1 MSQYLNQIFY
11 KCNKFDN
18 IESISK
24 LEKYMFTNDLL
35 KQLIKN
41 KEQIVE
47 DNKNSKPIKEEI
59 SNNKEEKE
67 ANKDCFF
74 YPKRLNSLFWCIYI
88 AIHGSSDYEI
98 IGNKYLNKEIEEK
111 SKIYEFFKKTPLK
124 MKESNHKVT
133 KVMIQ
138 EILSELM
145 VQNKSSLLPM
155 IAMAIYYNK
164 IIFITKNN
172 SYMCFSKNNEE
183 SFSEDTLQNYII
195 VNYKNTDEYGIDLE
209 ITQDKITN
217 ILNNM
222 YQLEGIDKPLKGVST
237 YKSYELDDIAKKL
250 GIFNNRTIAMNKN
263 ELYKE
268 LCNHCSW

>member
-11 KCNKFDN
+11 KYNKFDN
-18 IESISK
+18 IESITK
-24 LEKYMFTNDLL
+24 LEKYMFTHDLFKNITNN
-35 KQLIKN
+35 KQQITENIKN
-41 KEQIVE
+41 NNPIIEE
-47 DNKNSKPIKEEI
+47 ESCKN
-59 SNNKEEKE
+59 EKTE
-67 ANKDCFF
+67 NIQDTFF

-88 AIHGSSDYEI
+88 AIYGSSDYEM
-98 IGNKYLNKEIEEK
+98 IGNKYINKEIEEK
-111 SKIYEFFKKTPLK
+111 SKIYDFFKKTPLK

-145 VQNKSSLLPM
+145 VQNKSSLLTM
-155 IAMAIYYNK
+155 IAMAVYYNK
-164 IIFITKNN
+164 IIYIIKNN
-172 SYMCFSKNNEE
+172 SYLCFSNNM
-183 SFSEDTLQNYII
+183 EDTFSNDNLQNYII

-209 ITQDKITN
+209 VTQDKITN
-217 ILNNM
+217 ITNKM

-250 GIFNNRTIAMNKN
+250 GIFNNKTIAMNKN

-268 LCNHCSW
+268 LCSNCVW

>member
-1 MSQYLNQIFY
+1 
-11 KCNKFDN
+11 
-18 IESISK
+18 
-24 LEKYMFTNDLL
+24 
-35 KQLIKN
+35 
-41 KEQIVE
+41 
-47 DNKNSKPIKEEI
+47 
-59 SNNKEEKE
+59 
-67 ANKDCFF
+67 
-74 YPKRLNSLFWCIYI
+74 
-88 AIHGSSDYEI
+88 
-98 IGNKYLNKEIEEK
+98 
-111 SKIYEFFKKTPLK
+111 